1 MNSQSLSVFS
11 ILSVMPGLYKFN
23 WLVYRLLPGV
33 LYKDSIKLIYFD
45 ILGLSFSKKKSA
57 QVHSS

>member
-23 WLVYRLLPGV
+23 WLVNRLLPGV